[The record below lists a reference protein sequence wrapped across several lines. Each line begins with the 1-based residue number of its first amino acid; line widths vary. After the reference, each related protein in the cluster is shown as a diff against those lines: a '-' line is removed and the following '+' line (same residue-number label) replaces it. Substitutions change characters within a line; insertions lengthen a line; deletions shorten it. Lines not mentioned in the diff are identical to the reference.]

1 MIFVAGSTGF
11 VGRHLVSEASLK
23 GIPVRCLVRDPGKL
37 KDLPQNIETVIGDIL
52 MPETLRGAMEGV
64 ELVVH
69 LVGIMEESPGSTFYG
84 VHVRGTENLVNE
96 AKRSGVRHF
105 FYQSALGASLRG
117 ETPYQRTKAQAEEIV
132 KTSGIPFTIF
142 RPSLIIGKGDGFT
155 ERMVRLIRS
164 LPLVPVPGD
173 GMARFQP
180 ISIRDWVRAFMSVMD
195 NPQAE
200 GRIYEF
206 GGPEHLTF
214 NEILGIMMDILSI
227 KKPVIHIPLWMV
239 RMGLPLSAILRL
251 KGKDIPLPTRDQ
263 LRLLSMDNICEI
275 DSIEKNFGFRPFTF
289 RESLDFLNP
298 SIT

>member
-1 MIFVAGSTGF
+1 MIFIAGSTGF
-11 VGRHLVSEASLK
+11 VGRHLVREASMK
-23 GIPVRCLVRDPGKL
+23 GIPMRCFVRDPSRL
-37 KDLPQNIETVIGDIL
+37 KEFSQNIETVKGDIL
-52 MPETLRGAMEGV
+52 MPETLKGTMEGV
-64 ELVVH
+64 KLVVH
-69 LVGIMEESPGSTFYG
+69 LVGIMEERDGNTFYG
-84 VHVRGTENLVNE
+84 VHVKGTENLVNE
-96 AKRSGVRHF
+96 AKRSGVGHF
-105 FYQSALGASLRG
+105 FYQSALGASFQG

-155 ERMVRLIRS
+155 ERMVRLISS
-164 LPLVPVPGD
+164 LPLVPVPGN

-180 ISIRDWVRAFMSVMD
+180 LSIRDWIRAFMSVID
-195 NPQAE
+195 NPDAR

-214 NEILGIMMDILSI
+214 NGILGIMMDILSI

-239 RMGLPLSAILRL
+239 KMGLPLSAILKL
-251 KGKDIPLPTRDQ
+251 TGKDLPLPTMDQ
-263 LRLLSMDNICEI
+263 LRLLSMDNICDI
-275 DSIEKNFGFRPFTF
+275 DSFEKNFGFRPITF